1 MVKRYKKALLLSSV
15 VILLPILAGLILWNR
30 LPSRMPTHWGFGG
43 TVDGWSGKA
52 FAVFGLPLILLAV
65 HWLCV
70 WGTSLDSG
78 NRDQNRKVTGLVL
91 WICPVLSWFT
101 SGIMYAA
108 ALDVEVDFVRVTL
121 LLIGIMFVVIGNYL
135 PKCKQNHTIGIRIPW
150 TLNDEEN
157 WNATHRVGGRIWVA
171 GGAVLL
177 AGCALPE
184 KFAVTLMI
192 VLLPVLTVAPI
203 LYSWLYHKKQA
214 REGHVP
220 TASGEKKPLSR
231 KAKIG
236 STVGLAAVL
245 VLVAVLMFTGD
256 IEVRCDEDSF
266 TVEADYYQDLT
277 VEYAAVDSIEY
288 RETDKAGV
296 RTFGFG
302 SARLLMGQFKNDA
315 FGTHTRYSYT
325 QCDACVVVTAGEK
338 ILVLSGKDA
347 DSTRAIY
354 EELSG
359 RI

>member
-1 MVKRYKKALLLSSV
+1 MMKRYKKTLLLSSA
-15 VILLPILAGLILWNR
+15 VILLPTLVGLILWNR
-30 LPSRMPTHWGFGG
+30 LPSQMPTHWGFDG
-43 TVDGWSGKA
+43 TVDGWSGKV
-52 FAVFGLPLILLAV
+52 FAVFGMPLILLAV

-78 NRDQNRKVTGLVL
+78 NRGQNRKVSGLVL
-91 WICPVLSWFT
+91 WIIPVLSWFT

-108 ALDVEVDFVRVTL
+108 ALNLDVNFVTVTL
-121 LLIGIMFVVIGNYL
+121 LLMGTMFVVIGNYL

-184 KFAVTLMI
+184 KGAIALMLAVI
-192 VLLPVLTVAPI
+192 PVLVAVPLVYSYVYYRKQLRAGHTPTV
-203 LYSWLYHKKQA
+203 
-214 REGHVP
+214 
-220 TASGEKKPLSR
+220 SGEKNPLSR

-236 STVGLAAVL
+236 STVGLAVVL

-256 IEVRCDEDSF
+256 IEVRCGEDSF

-277 VEYAAVDSIEY
+277 VEYDAVDSIEY

-302 SARLLMGQFKNDA
+302 SARLMMGQFKNDA

>member
-1 MVKRYKKALLLSSV
+1 MVKRYKKTLLLSSA
-15 VILLPILAGLILWNR
+15 VILLPTLAGLILWNR
-30 LPSRMPTHWGFGG
+30 LPAQMPTHWGLDGS
-43 TVDGWSGKA
+43 VDGWSGKA
-52 FAVFGLPLILLAV
+52 FAVIGLPLILLAV

-91 WICPVLSWFT
+91 WICPVLSFFT
-101 SGIMYAA
+101 NGIMYAA
-108 ALDVEVDFVRVTL
+108 ALNLDVNFVTVTL
-121 LLIGIMFVVIGNYL
+121 LLMGVMFVVIGNYL

-171 GGAVLL
+171 GGILLL

-236 STVGLAAVL
+236 STVGLATVL

-277 VEYAAVDSIEY
+277 VEYAAVDHIEY
-288 RETDKAGV
+288 RETNQAGV

-302 SARLLMGQFKNDA
+302 STRLLMGRFKNEE
-315 FGTHTRYSYT
+315 FGTHTRYSYAR
-325 QCDACVVVTAGEK
+325 CDACVVVTAGEK

-347 DSTRAIY
+347 DSTRALY

-359 RI
+359 KI

>member
-1 MVKRYKKALLLSSV
+1 MMKQHKGKLIVSSV
-15 VILLPILAGLILWNR
+15 VTLLPTLVGLIFWNR
-30 LPSRMPTHWGFGG
+30 LPNQMPTHWGLDGS
-43 TVDGWSGKA
+43 VDGWSGKA
-52 FAVFGLPLILLAV
+52 FAVIGLPLILLAV

-78 NRDQNRKVTGLVL
+78 NRGQNRKVSGLVL
-91 WICPVLSWFT
+91 WIIPVLSWFT

-108 ALDVEVDFVRVTL
+108 ALNLEVDFVRVTL
-121 LLIGIMFVVIGNYL
+121 LLMGAMFVVIGNYL

-171 GGAVLL
+171 GGAALL
-177 AGCALPE
+177 AGSVLPE
-184 KFAVTLMI
+184 KFAVALMI
-192 VLLPVLTVAPI
+192 VLMPILAAAPI
-203 LYSWLYHKKQA
+203 LYSWCYHKKQA

-220 TASGEKKPLSR
+220 TTFGENKPLSR

-236 STVGLAAVL
+236 SMVGVAVVL

>member
-1 MVKRYKKALLLSSV
+1 MVKRYKKTLLLSSA
-15 VILLPILAGLILWNR
+15 VILLPTLAGLILWNR
-30 LPSRMPTHWGFGG
+30 LPAQMPTHWGLDGS
-43 TVDGWSGKA
+43 VDGWSGKA
-52 FAVFGLPLILLAV
+52 FAVIGLPLILLAV

-91 WICPVLSWFT
+91 WICPVLSLFT
-101 SGIMYAA
+101 NGIMYAA
-108 ALDVEVDFVRVTL
+108 ALNLDVNFVTVTL
-121 LLIGIMFVVIGNYL
+121 LLMGVMFVVIGNYL

-171 GGAVLL
+171 GGILLL

-236 STVGLAAVL
+236 STVGMAAVL

-277 VEYAAVDSIEY
+277 VEYAAVDHIEY
-288 RETDKAGV
+288 RETNQAGV

-302 SARLLMGQFKNDA
+302 SARLMMGQFKSDE
-315 FGTHTRYSYT
+315 FGAHTRYSYT
-325 QCDACVVVTAGEK
+325 RCDACVVVTSGENT
-338 ILVLSGKDA
+338 LVLSGKDA

>member
-1 MVKRYKKALLLSSV
+1 MVKRYKKTLLLSSA
-15 VILLPILAGLILWNR
+15 VILLPTLAGLILWNR
-30 LPSRMPTHWGFGG
+30 LPAQMPTHWGLDGS
-43 TVDGWSGKA
+43 VDGWSGKA
-52 FAVFGLPLILLAV
+52 FAVIGLPLILLAV

-91 WICPVLSWFT
+91 WICPVLSFFT
-101 SGIMYAA
+101 NGIMYAA
-108 ALDVEVDFVRVTL
+108 ALNLDVNFVTVTL
-121 LLIGIMFVVIGNYL
+121 LLMGVMFVVIGNYL

-171 GGAVLL
+171 GGILLL

-236 STVGLAAVL
+236 STVGLATVL

-277 VEYAAVDSIEY
+277 VEYAAVDHIEY
-288 RETDKAGV
+288 RETNQAGV

-302 SARLLMGQFKNDA
+302 SARLMMGQFKSDE
-315 FGTHTRYSYT
+315 FGAHTRYSYT
-325 QCDACVVVTAGEK
+325 RCDACVVVTSGENT
-338 ILVLSGKDA
+338 LVLSGKDA

>member
-1 MVKRYKKALLLSSV
+1 MVKRYKKTLLLSSA
-15 VILLPILAGLILWNR
+15 VILLPTLAGLILWNR
-30 LPSRMPTHWGFGG
+30 LPAQMPTHWGLDGS
-43 TVDGWSGKA
+43 VDGWSGKA
-52 FAVFGLPLILLAV
+52 FAVIGLPLILLAV

-91 WICPVLSWFT
+91 WICPVLSLFT
-101 SGIMYAA
+101 NGIMYAA
-108 ALDVEVDFVRVTL
+108 ALNLDVNFVTVTL
-121 LLIGIMFVVIGNYL
+121 LLMGVMFVVIGNYL

-171 GGAVLL
+171 GGILLL

-236 STVGLAAVL
+236 STVGLATVL

-277 VEYAAVDSIEY
+277 VEYAAVDHIEY
-288 RETDKAGV
+288 WETNQAGV

-302 SARLLMGQFKNDA
+302 RARLMMGQFKSDE
-315 FGTHTRYSYT
+315 FGAHTRYSYT
-325 QCDACVVVTAGEK
+325 RCDACVVVTSGENT
-338 ILVLSGKDA
+338 LVLSGKDA

>member
-1 MVKRYKKALLLSSV
+1 MVKRYKKTLLLSSA
-15 VILLPILAGLILWNR
+15 VILLPTLAGLILWNR
-30 LPSRMPTHWGFGG
+30 LPAQMPTHWGLDGS
-43 TVDGWSGKA
+43 VDGWSGKA
-52 FAVFGLPLILLAV
+52 FAVIGLPLILLAV

-91 WICPVLSWFT
+91 WICPVLSFFT
-101 SGIMYAA
+101 NGIMYAA
-108 ALDVEVDFVRVTL
+108 ALNLDVNFVTVTL
-121 LLIGIMFVVIGNYL
+121 LLMGAMFVVIGNYL

-171 GGAVLL
+171 GGILLL

-231 KAKIG
+231 KAKVG

-277 VEYAAVDSIEY
+277 VEYAAVDHIEY
-288 RETDKAGV
+288 RETNQAGV

-302 SARLLMGQFKNDA
+302 SARLMMGQFKSDE
-315 FGTHTRYSYT
+315 FGAHTRYSYT
-325 QCDACVVVTAGEK
+325 RCDACVVVTSGENT
-338 ILVLSGKDA
+338 LVLSGKDA

>member
-1 MVKRYKKALLLSSV
+1 MVKRYKKTLLLSSA
-15 VILLPILAGLILWNR
+15 VILLPTLAGLILWNR
-30 LPSRMPTHWGFGG
+30 LPAQMPTHWGLDGS
-43 TVDGWSGKA
+43 VDGWSGKA
-52 FAVFGLPLILLAV
+52 FAVIGLPLILLAV

-91 WICPVLSWFT
+91 WICPVLSLFT
-101 SGIMYAA
+101 NGIMYAA
-108 ALDVEVDFVRVTL
+108 ALNLDVNFVTVTL
-121 LLIGIMFVVIGNYL
+121 LLMGAMFVVIGNYL

-171 GGAVLL
+171 GGILLL

-236 STVGLAAVL
+236 STVGMAAVL

-277 VEYAAVDSIEY
+277 VEYAAVDHIEY
-288 RETDKAGV
+288 RETNQAGV

-302 SARLLMGQFKNDA
+302 SARLMMGQFKSDE
-315 FGTHTRYSYT
+315 FGAHTRYSYT
-325 QCDACVVVTAGEK
+325 RCDACVVVTSGENT
-338 ILVLSGKDA
+338 LVLSGKDA

>member
-1 MVKRYKKALLLSSV
+1 MMKQHKRKLVISSALT
-15 VILLPILAGLILWNR
+15 LLPILAGLILWNR
-30 LPSRMPTHWGFGG
+30 LPSQMPTHWGFDG
-43 TVDGWSGKA
+43 TVDGWSGKV
-52 FAVFGLPLILLAV
+52 FAVFGMPLILLAV

-78 NRDQNRKVTGLVL
+78 NRGQNRKVTGLVL
-91 WICPVLSWFT
+91 WICPVMSLFT
-101 SGIMYAA
+101 NGIMYAA
-108 ALDVEVDFVRVTL
+108 VLDMEVNFVGVTL
-121 LLIGIMFVVIGNYL
+121 LLMGAMFVVIGNYL
-135 PKCKQNHTIGIRIPW
+135 PKCKQNHTIGIRVKW
-150 TLNDEEN
+150 TLEDEEN

-171 GGAVLL
+171 GGILLL
-177 AGCALPE
+177 AGCVLPE
-184 KFAVTLMI
+184 RLAVTLML
-192 VLLPVLTVAPI
+192 VLILLLAAAPI
-203 LYSWLYHKKQA
+203 LYSWCYHKKQA

-220 TASGEKKPLSR
+220 TASGEKKALSR

-256 IEVRCDEDSF
+256 IEIRCDEDSF

-347 DSTRAIY
+347 DSTRALY

-359 RI
+359 RV

>member
-1 MVKRYKKALLLSSV
+1 MMKQHKGKLIVSSV
-15 VILLPILAGLILWNR
+15 VTLLPTLVGLIFWNR
-30 LPSRMPTHWGFGG
+30 LPNQMPTHWGLDGS
-43 TVDGWSGKA
+43 VDGWSGKA
-52 FAVFGLPLILLAV
+52 FAVIGLPLILLAV

-91 WICPVLSWFT
+91 WICPVLSLFT
-101 SGIMYAA
+101 NGIMYAA
-108 ALDVEVDFVRVTL
+108 ALNLDVNFVTVTL
-121 LLIGIMFVVIGNYL
+121 LLMGVMFVVIGNYL

-171 GGAVLL
+171 GGILLL

-236 STVGLAAVL
+236 STVGLATVL

-277 VEYAAVDSIEY
+277 VEYAAVDHIEY
-288 RETDKAGV
+288 RETNQAGV

-302 SARLLMGQFKNDA
+302 SARLMMGQFKSDE
-315 FGTHTRYSYT
+315 FGAHTRYSYT
-325 QCDACVVVTAGEK
+325 RCDACVVVTSGENT
-338 ILVLSGKDA
+338 LVLSGKDA